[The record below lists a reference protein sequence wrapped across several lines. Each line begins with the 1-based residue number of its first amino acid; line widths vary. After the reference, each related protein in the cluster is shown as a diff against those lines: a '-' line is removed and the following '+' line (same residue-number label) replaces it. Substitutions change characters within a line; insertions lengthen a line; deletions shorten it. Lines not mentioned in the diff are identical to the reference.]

1 MSNTLLLINADGPE
15 TRVALVEDGLLG
27 ELYIERKQERGIAGN
42 IYKGRVERVLPGM
55 QAAFV
60 NIGLEK
66 SAYLHVSDVRGTPDD
81 LKRLVGAGESPG
93 QENGDD
99 EEPEAPSGS
108 ARIEDLLKE
117 GQEIVVQV
125 TKEPIST
132 KGARITRYIS
142 LPGRHLVFMPTVEHV
157 GISRRISS
165 DKERRRLRE
174 IIDQMRPAGT
184 GFIVRTV
191 AENVPDKDLRADMD
205 FLIKLWNNVVQ
216 RTETMR
222 CPSLIYNDLD
232 LLLRTVRD
240 MFTPDVDKLIIDS
253 RPEYERIKKFIAAF
267 MPDFAGQI
275 ELYASSEPIFDGYGI
290 EIEIDRAL
298 ERKVWLKSG
307 GYLIVDEMEA
317 LTAIDV
323 NTGRFV
329 GKRNLEETI
338 TQTNLEAAREVAE
351 QLRVRSIGG
360 MIVVDF
366 IDMDRSSNRNK
377 VTRAFNEFLRKD
389 RAKAAVTR
397 ISELGLVEMTRKR
410 TRESLLHHLTE
421 PCQHCEG
428 KGYTK
433 SRRTVAYTVLREL
446 RRQGNLIDG
455 DTVMVEVH
463 PDIAQILAGPD
474 HGYLEEIEKRL
485 QKRIVVKARASFE
498 VEDFELHSPGQKAI
512 EHSDNGRD
520 GDHADSRRRRRRKKV
535 GSPAEVEAMLAE
547 EERSSL
553 GQAASE
559 EESADA
565 REASGQTQPTSVAE
579 TGAADESAS
588 AQASPP
594 SEPAGTTASEP
605 APPEREPSAPAE
617 IAAPDGS
624 STTTWADA
632 PAGSEIAPPP
642 SPGNGPSSVAPPAP
656 PESTGSPPKS
666 DS

>member
-81 LKRLVGAGESPG
+81 LKRLVSSRDSSPRT
-93 QENGDD
+93 ENGEDD
-99 EEPEAPSGS
+99 EPEASPGG

-132 KGARITRYIS
+132 KGARVTRYIS

-174 IIDQMRPAGT
+174 LIDQMRPQGT

-191 AENVPDKDLRADMD
+191 AENVPDKDLKADMD

-216 RTETMR
+216 RTETGR

-253 RPEYERIKKFIAAF
+253 RPEYDRIKKFIAAF
-267 MPDFAGQI
+267 MPDFPGQI
-275 ELYASSEPIFDGYGI
+275 ELYTSAEPVFDGYGI

-329 GKRNLEETI
+329 GKRNLEDTI

-351 QLRVRSIGG
+351 QLRIRSIGG

-366 IDMDRSSNRNK
+366 IDMDRSSNRSK
-377 VTRAFNEFLRKD
+377 VTRAFNDFLRKD
-389 RAKAAVTR
+389 RSKAAVTR

-410 TRESLLHHLTE
+410 TRESLLHDLTE
-421 PCQHCEG
+421 PCSHCEG

-433 SRRTVAYTVLREL
+433 SRRTVSYGLLREL
-446 RRQGNLIDG
+446 RRQGNLIEG
-455 DTVMVEVH
+455 DTVLVEVN
-463 PDIAQILAGPD
+463 PEIAQVLAGPD
-474 HGYLEEIEKRL
+474 HVYLEEIEKRL
-485 QKRIVVKARASFE
+485 QKRIVVKARASFAI
-498 VEDFELHSPGQKAI
+498 EDFELRTPGQKAI
-512 EHSDNGRD
+512 EHSESGRD
-520 GDHADSRRRRRRKKV
+520 GDKADQRRSRRRKKV
-535 GSPAEVEAMLAE
+535 GPPAEVQAMLDE
-547 EERSSL
+547 EERNSL
-553 GQAASE
+553 SGDQSFDDVTQAAAQTAPHDDQGGE
-559 EESADA
+559 DDVPDEPPLEAAES
-565 REASGQTQPTSVAE
+565 TSVPVLAMP
-579 TGAADESAS
+579 T
-588 AQASPP
+588 
-594 SEPAGTTASEP
+594 P
-605 APPEREPSAPAE
+605 APVEL
-617 IAAPDGS
+617 
-624 STTTWADA
+624 
-632 PAGSEIAPPP
+632 
-642 SPGNGPSSVAPPAP
+642 PSSVTPPASAP
-656 PESTGSPPKS
+656 EAPHSPESVEGQVRAEAHK
-666 DS
+666 DEI